1 MSYIFKK
8 GDIVRVKKVVGVGD
22 DPSLMRENQV
32 VESVRKIDVTDI
44 DTYQVD
50 LVGSAYLF
58 TNHDL
63 ELVNSAVTYPDSSE
77 KSNILKVEDDIID
90 ANLVEPEEVNKPSVD
105 YIKNS
110 HVSENQK
117 KSISEMK
124 RIMMIFQNSQAVIRP
139 HFILTGPSGSGKSN
153 SIQVLCEDLDI
164 PFIEINA
171 AQLTKEGTAGNSLSK
186 ALSTL
191 SSSSGKPT
199 ICFVDEFDKLF
210 ISGNNNS
217 SLAHETT
224 NGVQNEFLKVL
235 ESEKATVAGDYGKY
249 LDIPIK
255 NVLFIF
261 AGAFNGEENISIDR
275 LRKFGIKTEFLGRV
289 GLVYNL
295 HKLTLEDMYSILE
308 KSVLLEN
315 YLKVFPASNKEKAIE
330 VIKKYIEKIF
340 EKNTLGAR
348 IVNTLVHQ
356 YFIKGG
362 KLGEADVEKVS
373 FQQMVDEF

>member
-8 GDIVRVKKVVGVGD
+8 GDIVRVKKVVGD
-22 DPSLMRENQV
+22 DPSLIRENQI
-32 VESVRKIDVTDI
+32 VESVKKIDATDI

-50 LVGSAYLF
+50 LVGSPYFF
-58 TNHDL
+58 TNHEL

-186 ALSTL
+186 ALSAL

-261 AGAFNGEENISIDR
+261 AGAFNGEENISIER

-348 IVNTLVHQ
+348 IVNTLVNQ

-362 KLGEADVEKVS
+362 KLGESDVEKVS